1 MRNIEM
7 LRKTQVNLQ
16 LQNLCYFMHL
26 KRQTCETWKMKF
38 NQIQV
43 SGCLNSDVITAIWKK

>member
-16 LQNLCYFMHL
+16 LQNVCYFMRL
-26 KRQTCETWKMKF
+26 KRQTCENWKMKF

-43 SGCLNSDVITAIWKK
+43 NIRVAA